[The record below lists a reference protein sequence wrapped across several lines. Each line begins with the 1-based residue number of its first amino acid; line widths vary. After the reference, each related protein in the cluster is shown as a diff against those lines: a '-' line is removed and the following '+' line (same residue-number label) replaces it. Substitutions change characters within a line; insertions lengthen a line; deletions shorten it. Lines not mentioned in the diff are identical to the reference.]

1 MSFSFSVGD
10 FVACLTLIKDIS
22 DALNNSTG
30 SEADFKA
37 LFATLKSL
45 ENAFKICQLV
55 YQQCEEPYVQPEVQM
70 QARTIRQA
78 LLDEHQRCRNILEAF
93 VASLGS
99 YTAAFVDDGSKA
111 MALARHMRKITWPS
125 RKADVAN
132 LERNLRG
139 HLNSLQMYAAALFQ
153 LYLAANTK
161 IVTSTESKVDSILA
175 NVTDLRA
182 EVTTIFAGVQISNSR
197 RLRGVGNIWE
207 GASGQLDIVILNDPI
222 GRTVPLP
229 IMLLS
234 SRTALHNMVLWMF
247 HDRDIPGRA
256 KVRRKEYTIT
266 DEDADGILIE
276 EANWDMIYHPG
287 KHLSLN
293 MVFPALPSWNVHR
306 CPRCDRPAIGKAR
319 PGERRHW

>member
-1 MSFSFSVGD
+1 MSFSFSVSD
-10 FVACLTLIKDIS
+10 FVACLSLIKDIS

-55 YQQCEEPYVQPEVQM
+55 YQQCEEPHVQPEVQM
-70 QARTIRQA
+70 QAGTIRQA

-99 YTAAFVDDGSKA
+99 YTAAFVDDRSKA

-139 HLNSLQMYAAALFQ
+139 HLNSLQMYAAALCQ

-207 GASGQLDIVILNDPI
+207 GASGQLDIVILNDAI
-222 GRTVPLP
+222 GRIVPLP

-234 SRTALHNMVLWMF
+234 SRTVSDGHKFQAV
-247 HDRDIPGRA
+247 
-256 KVRRKEYTIT
+256 T
-266 DEDADGILIE
+266 D
-276 EANWDMIYHPG
+276 
-287 KHLSLN
+287 
-293 MVFPALPSWNVHR
+293 
-306 CPRCDRPAIGKAR
+306 
-319 PGERRHW
+319 

>member
-22 DALNNSTG
+22 DALDNSSG

-55 YQQCEEPYVQPEVQM
+55 YQQCEEPHVQPEVQM
-70 QARTIRQA
+70 QAGTIRQA

-93 VASLGS
+93 VASLSS
-99 YTAAFVDDGSKA
+99 YTAAFVDDRSKA

-139 HLNSLQMYAAALFQ
+139 HLNSLQMYAAALCQ
-153 LYLAANTK
+153 LYLTANMK
-161 IVTSTESKVDSILA
+161 MVTSTESKVDSILS
-175 NVTDLRA
+175 NMTDLRA
-182 EVTTIFAGVQISNSR
+182 EVTTMFSGIQISNSR
-197 RLRGVGNIWE
+197 GLRGVGNIWE
-207 GASGQLDIVILNDPI
+207 GTSSQLDIVILNDAI

-234 SRTALHNMVLWMF
+234 SRTVS
-247 HDRDIPGRA
+247 DGRKFQA
-256 KVRRKEYTIT
+256 VT
-266 DEDADGILIE
+266 D
-276 EANWDMIYHPG
+276 
-287 KHLSLN
+287 
-293 MVFPALPSWNVHR
+293 
-306 CPRCDRPAIGKAR
+306 
-319 PGERRHW
+319 